1 MEPAL
6 FINASSRFCSFLLIL
21 LLISLSRA
29 LDPPN
34 QKKTSQTVQ
43 LPPCQAC
50 KNLVNSF
57 VNGMERTARGKFE
70 GGDAD
75 WEESRLGNYATSEV
89 RLVEI
94 QEKLCTD
101 IAKGEDQCHSLA
113 EVYES
118 KIEDWWFNHQK
129 IQPNLLT
136 WLCINELKV
145 CCPDHHYGAE
155 CKPCPGFPDSECSGN
170 GKCKGSGSRK
180 GNGQCVCDKGYTGPM
195 CQQCAPKFY
204 QSYRDEKKTLC
215 TACHKSCADVC
226 TQAGPKGCVTCSPG
240 WVMDAELG
248 CSDVDECLADANVC
262 RGNTFCVNSPGSFTC
277 LSQYSPKPEKKLLKA
292 VKLN

>member
-1 MEPAL
+1 MEIGL
-6 FINASSRFCSFLLIL
+6 KWKILWYLKSIVMYFMSIKRVEFDTSSLECDADPSSHFKNSLNWKCISLEIFCSRFLLIL

-101 IAKGEDQCHSLA
+101 IAKGEDQVCLTNKTNDCLNHVVFLHVISSL
-113 EVYES
+113 S
-118 KIEDWWFNHQK
+118 
-129 IQPNLLT
+129 
-136 WLCINELKV
+136 
-145 CCPDHHYGAE
+145 
-155 CKPCPGFPDSECSGN
+155 
-170 GKCKGSGSRK
+170 
-180 GNGQCVCDKGYTGPM
+180 
-195 CQQCAPKFY
+195 
-204 QSYRDEKKTLC
+204 
-215 TACHKSCADVC
+215 
-226 TQAGPKGCVTCSPG
+226 
-240 WVMDAELG
+240 
-248 CSDVDECLADANVC
+248 
-262 RGNTFCVNSPGSFTC
+262 
-277 LSQYSPKPEKKLLKA
+277 
-292 VKLN
+292 